1 MSTANAPAS
10 SRVLLCR
17 QCDRLMT
24 LPQRAPGESA
34 HCPRCHH
41 HVAPAAQRDVQR
53 TLAWA
58 LAAAIML
65 GLVFAFDFLSFS
77 TRGIGHTMS
86 FLDAA
91 QSLLGYHYPSLAIL
105 LLATTVGLPALYLFA
120 LIYLCL
126 GVRAGARL
134 PGAIVLARIL
144 RPLEPWLMSD
154 VFIVG
159 VLVALIKIIALA
171 DIHIGASF
179 IAFCV
184 YSLLLIRTFTLVDWI
199 TLWDGIAPQGVLD
212 AHVVAR
218 LDYERSGESQRLMVC
233 HACDTPFLIN
243 PAHRC
248 PRCRKRHWSHGADR
262 VQLTWALLVAAL
274 ILYIPANVY
283 PILST
288 VTLGEAEPQ
297 TIIGGVVHL
306 AAAGSWPIAL
316 VIFVASI
323 VVPISKIVAMAW
335 LCLAA
340 QFGWYRNALD
350 KTRLYRITEKIG
362 RWSMIDV
369 FVVAILGS
377 LVQAGALMAIHPGP
391 AALSFAA
398 VVVIT
403 MIAALTFDT
412 RLLWR
417 PADHSDSNPRFRPD
431 HPVAPE

>member
-1 MSTANAPAS
+1 
-10 SRVLLCR
+10 
-17 QCDRLMT
+17 
-24 LPQRAPGESA
+24 
-34 HCPRCHH
+34 
-41 HVAPAAQRDVQR
+41 
-53 TLAWA
+53 
-58 LAAAIML
+58 ML

-86 FLDAA
+86 FVDAA
-91 QSLLGYHYPSLAIL
+91 GSLADYHYPSLAIL
-105 LLATTVGLPALYLFA
+105 LLATTVGLPAFYLFS
-120 LIYLCL
+120 LIYLCT
-126 GVRAGARL
+126 GARAGARL
-134 PGAIVLARIL
+134 PGAVVLARSL

-159 VLVALIKIIALA
+159 VLVALIKIVSLA
-171 DIHIGASF
+171 DVHVGPSF
-179 IAFCV
+179 VAFCV
-184 YSLLLIRTFTLVDWI
+184 YSLLLIRTFSLVDWV
-199 TLWDGIAPQGVLD
+199 TLWDAIAPHPVSADTLGQ
-212 AHVVAR
+212 A
-218 LDYERSGESQRLMVC
+218 LDYQRSGDSQQLMVC
-233 HACDTPFLIN
+233 HACDTPFVVN
-243 PAHRC
+243 QSHRC
-248 PRCRKRHWSHGADR
+248 PRCGKRHISHGVDR
-262 VQLTWALLVAAL
+262 LQLTWALLIAAL

-297 TIIGGVVHL
+297 TIIGGVIGLVAH
-306 AAAGSWPIAL
+306 GSWPIAL

-323 VVPISKIVAMAW
+323 VVPISKILAMGW

-340 QFGWYRNALD
+340 QYGWYASAYD
-350 KTRLYRITEKIG
+350 KTRLYRITEKVG

-412 RLLWR
+412 RRLWHA
-417 PADHSDSNPRFRPD
+417 PSGSSDRLTTS
-431 HPVAPE
+431 